1 MLYIFTIVEDKRTLK
16 LETITES
23 LNSGAMLKAKL
34 ILNGLHPSEIARL
47 LESSPPRER
56 RIIWEMFNH
65 KNDGE
70 VLLEVGEEVRSS
82 LIESMDD
89 ESLLAATKGLDIDD
103 LADLLV
109 ELPEKVIS
117 EALNGMDYQYRN
129 RLEGVLNY
137 PEDTA
142 GGLMN
147 TDTITIRPDVTL
159 DVVLRYL
166 RLRGEMPD
174 NTDNIIVVDRYNRY
188 IGTLSVTDLLCKEPE
203 QLVSETMIE
212 DDIVIEAK
220 APATEVISIFED
232 RDLVSAPVVDEKNLL
247 LGRITIDDV
256 VDEIREESESTILHM
271 AGLTDEEDV
280 FAPVIPS
287 ARRRGIWLGINLIT
301 ALIAAWV
308 ISLFQNT
315 IEQVVALAVLMPI
328 VASMGGIA
336 GMQTLTLVI
345 RGIALGNIRKKN
357 SKSLLIKELM
367 VGVLNSLL
375 WSVIIGTIASYWF
388 ENYLIGFVIAFAM
401 ISNLVFAAVSGVALP
416 IILKRIGID
425 PALAGGVLL
434 TTITDVLGFF
444 SFLGL
449 GSLIL
454 L

>member
-1 MLYIFTIVEDKRTLK
+1 MPEDKRTLK

-220 APATEVISIFED
+220 APAAEVISIFED
-232 RDLVSAPVVDEKNLL
+232 RDLISAPVVDEKNLL

-280 FAPVIPS
+280 FAPVVPS

-388 ENYLIGFVIAFAM
+388 ENYLIAFVIAFAM

>member
-1 MLYIFTIVEDKRTLK
+1 MPEDKRTLK

-142 GGLMN
+142 GGLMK
-147 TDTITIRPDVTL
+147 TETITIRPDVTL

-220 APATEVISIFED
+220 APAAEVISIFED
-232 RDLVSAPVVDEKNLL
+232 RDLISAPVVDEKNLL

-280 FAPVIPS
+280 FAPVVPS

>member
-1 MLYIFTIVEDKRTLK
+1 MPEDKRTLK

-220 APATEVISIFED
+220 APAAEVISIFED
-232 RDLVSAPVVDEKNLL
+232 RDLISAPVVDEKNL
-247 LGRITIDDV
+247 
-256 VDEIREESESTILHM
+256 
-271 AGLTDEEDV
+271 
-280 FAPVIPS
+280 
-287 ARRRGIWLGINLIT
+287 
-301 ALIAAWV
+301 
-308 ISLFQNT
+308 
-315 IEQVVALAVLMPI
+315 
-328 VASMGGIA
+328 
-336 GMQTLTLVI
+336 
-345 RGIALGNIRKKN
+345 
-357 SKSLLIKELM
+357 
-367 VGVLNSLL
+367 
-375 WSVIIGTIASYWF
+375 
-388 ENYLIGFVIAFAM
+388 FV
-401 ISNLVFAAVSGVALP
+401 
-416 IILKRIGID
+416 R
-425 PALAGGVLL
+425 
-434 TTITDVLGFF
+434 
-444 SFLGL
+444 
-449 GSLIL
+449 
-454 L
+454 